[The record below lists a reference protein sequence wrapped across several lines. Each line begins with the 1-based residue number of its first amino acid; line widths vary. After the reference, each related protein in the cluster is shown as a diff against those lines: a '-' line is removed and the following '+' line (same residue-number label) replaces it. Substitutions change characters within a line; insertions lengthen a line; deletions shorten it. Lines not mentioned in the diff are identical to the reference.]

1 MKLTSFTRNNAS
13 GYGAVTDDGIVDLSS
28 LIEGVS
34 DLKTLL
40 ETGRLAEAAD
50 YAGSRSAD
58 FPLDEVTFLP
68 LIPNA
73 SKVICV
79 AVNYLAHAR
88 EAGRT
93 IGDYPVLFHRHAQT
107 QVGHQQPLLVPKSS
121 EQLDFEGEIAV
132 VLGKGGAHI
141 EPENAL
147 DHVAGYA
154 CYNEGSVRDWQFHV
168 HQYSMGKNFNATG
181 GFGPWLVTTDD
192 IPDPDALTVTTRL
205 NGEQMQFG
213 QFNDVAFNIPTLISY
228 VSRALPWCA
237 GDVIVTGTPGGVGF
251 KRQPPIFLKEGD
263 VVEVEVNLV
272 GTLVNT
278 VANEI

>member
-1 MKLTSFTRNNAS
+1 MKLTSFIRNGTR
-13 GYGAVTDDGIVDLSS
+13 GYGAVTDDGICDLTSA
-28 LIEGVS
+28 INGIS
-34 DLKTLL
+34 DLKGLL
-40 ETGRLAEAAD
+40 ETGGLSRAAD
-50 YAGSRSAD
+50 VANGRPAD
-58 FPLDEVTFLP
+58 FPIEEIEFLP

-73 SKVICV
+73 QKIICV

-93 IGDYPVLFHRHAQT
+93 IGEHPVLFHRHTQT
-107 QVGHQQPLLVPKSS
+107 QVGHQQPLLVPKASH
-121 EQLDFEGEIAV
+121 QLDFEGEIAV
-132 VLGKGGAHI
+132 ILGKGGAHI
-141 EPENAL
+141 KPEDAM
-147 DHVAGYA
+147 DHVAGYS

-213 QFNDVAFNIPTLISY
+213 EFNDVAFNIPTLISY

-251 KRQPPIFLKEGD
+251 KRTPPIFLTECD
-263 VVEVEVNLV
+263 SVEVEVNLV
-272 GTLVNT
+272 GTLVNS
-278 VANEI
+278 VQNET

>member
-1 MKLTSFTRNNAS
+1 MKLTSFTRNNTS

-28 LIEGVS
+28 SIEGVS

-40 ETGRLAEAAD
+40 EAGSLAEAAD
-50 YAGSRSAD
+50 YADSRSAD
-58 FPLDEVTFLP
+58 FPFDDVTFLP

-213 QFNDVAFNIPTLISY
+213 EFNDVAFDIPTLISY

>member
-1 MKLTSFTRNNAS
+1 MKLTSFIRDKTS
-13 GYGAVTDDGIVDLSS
+13 GYGVVTEDGIIDLSS
-28 LIEGVS
+28 SIEGAS
-34 DLKTLL
+34 DIKSLL
-40 ETGRLAEAAD
+40 ETNSMARAAD
-50 YAGSRSAD
+50 YASGRSAD
-58 FPLDEVTFLP
+58 FPVDEITFLP

-73 SKVICV
+73 TKVICV

-107 QVGHQQPLLVPKSS
+107 QVGHQQPLRVPKAS

-132 VLGKGGAHI
+132 VIGKGGAHI
-141 EPENAL
+141 QPEDAL

-168 HQYSMGKNFNATG
+168 HQYSRGKNFNATG

-213 QFNDVAFNIPTLISY
+213 EFNDVAFNIPTLISY

-237 GDVIVTGTPGGVGF
+237 GDVIVSGTPGGVGF
-251 KRQPPIFLKEGD
+251 KRTPPIFLTEGD

-272 GTLVNT
+272 GTLINP

>member
-1 MKLTSFTRNNAS
+1 MKLTSFIRNGTR
-13 GYGAVTDDGIVDLSS
+13 GYGAVTDDGICDLTSA
-28 LIEGVS
+28 INGIS
-34 DLKTLL
+34 DLKGLL
-40 ETGRLAEAAD
+40 ETGGLSRAAD
-50 YAGSRSAD
+50 VANGRPAD
-58 FPLDEVTFLP
+58 FPIEEIEFLP
-68 LIPNA
+68 LIPTA
-73 SKVICV
+73 QKIICV

-93 IGDYPVLFHRHAQT
+93 IGEHPVLFHRHTQT
-107 QVGHQQPLLVPKSS
+107 QVGHQQPLLVPKASH
-121 EQLDFEGEIAV
+121 QLDFEGEIAV
-132 VLGKGGAHI
+132 ILGKGGAHI
-141 EPENAL
+141 KPEDAM
-147 DHVAGYA
+147 DHVAGYS

-213 QFNDVAFNIPTLISY
+213 EFNDVAFNIPTLISY

-251 KRQPPIFLKEGD
+251 KRTPPIFLTEGD
-263 VVEVEVNLV
+263 SVEVEVNLV
-272 GTLVNT
+272 GTLVNS
-278 VANEI
+278 VQNET

>member
-1 MKLTSFTRNNAS
+1 MKLTSFIWNGIR
-13 GYGAVTDDGIVDLSS
+13 GYGAVTDDGICDLTSA
-28 LIEGVS
+28 INGVS
-34 DLKTLL
+34 DLKGLL
-40 ETGRLAEAAD
+40 ETGGLSRAAD
-50 YAGSRSAD
+50 VANGRPAD
-58 FPLDEVTFLP
+58 FPIEEIEFLP

-73 SKVICV
+73 RKIICV

-88 EAGRT
+88 EADRT
-93 IGDYPVLFHRHAQT
+93 IGEHPVLFHRHTQT
-107 QVGHQQPLLVPKSS
+107 QVGHQQPLLVPKASH
-121 EQLDFEGEIAV
+121 QLDFEGEIAV
-132 VLGKGGAHI
+132 ILGKGGAHI
-141 EPENAL
+141 KPEDAM
-147 DHVAGYA
+147 DHVAGYS

-213 QFNDVAFNIPTLISY
+213 EFNDVAFNIPTLISY

-251 KRQPPIFLKEGD
+251 KRTPPIFLTEGD
-263 VVEVEVNLV
+263 SVEVDVNLV
-272 GTLVNT
+272 GTLVNS
-278 VANEI
+278 VQNET

>member
-1 MKLTSFTRNNAS
+1 MKLTSFTRNNTS

-28 LIEGVS
+28 SIEGVS

-40 ETGRLAEAAD
+40 EAGSLAEAAD
-50 YAGSRSAD
+50 YADSRSAD
-58 FPLDEVTFLP
+58 FPFDDVTFLP

-192 IPDPDALTVTTRL
+192 IPDPDSLTVTTRL

-213 QFNDVAFNIPTLISY
+213 EFNDVAFDIPTLISY

>member
-1 MKLTSFTRNNAS
+1 MKLTSFIRDKTS
-13 GYGAVTDDGIVDLSS
+13 GYGVVTEDGIIDLSS
-28 LIEGVS
+28 SIEGAS
-34 DLKTLL
+34 DIKSLL
-40 ETGRLAEAAD
+40 ETNSMARAAD
-50 YAGSRSAD
+50 YASGRSAD
-58 FPLDEVTFLP
+58 FPVDEITFLP

-73 SKVICV
+73 TKVICV

-107 QVGHQQPLLVPKSS
+107 QVGHQQPLCVPKAS

-132 VLGKGGAHI
+132 ILGKGGGHI
-141 EPENAL
+141 EPEDAL

-213 QFNDVAFNIPTLISY
+213 EFNDVAFNIPTLISY

-251 KRQPPIFLKEGD
+251 KRTPPIFLTEGD

-272 GTLVNT
+272 GTLINP

>member
-1 MKLTSFTRNNAS
+1 MKLTSFTRNNTS

-28 LIEGVS
+28 SIESVS

-40 ETGRLAEAAD
+40 EAGSLAEAAD
-50 YAGSRSAD
+50 YADSRSAD
-58 FPLDEVTFLP
+58 FPFDDVTFLP

>member
-1 MKLTSFTRNNAS
+1 MKLTSFIRDKTS
-13 GYGAVTDDGIVDLSS
+13 GYGVVTEDGIIDLSS
-28 LIEGVS
+28 SIEGAS
-34 DLKTLL
+34 DIKSLL
-40 ETGRLAEAAD
+40 ETNSMARAAD
-50 YAGSRSAD
+50 YSSGRSAD
-58 FPLDEVTFLP
+58 FPVDEITFLP

-73 SKVICV
+73 TKVICV

-107 QVGHQQPLLVPKSS
+107 QVGHQQPLRVPKAS

-132 VLGKGGAHI
+132 VIGKGGAHI
-141 EPENAL
+141 QPEDAL

-213 QFNDVAFNIPTLISY
+213 EFNDVAFNIPTLISY

-251 KRQPPIFLKEGD
+251 KRTPPIFLTEGD

-272 GTLVNT
+272 GTLVNP

>member
-1 MKLTSFTRNNAS
+1 MKLTSFIRNGTR
-13 GYGAVTDDGIVDLSS
+13 GYGAVTDDGICDLTSA
-28 LIEGVS
+28 INGIS
-34 DLKTLL
+34 DLKGLL
-40 ETGRLAEAAD
+40 ETGGLSRAAD
-50 YAGSRSAD
+50 VANGRPAD
-58 FPLDEVTFLP
+58 FPIEEIEFLP

-73 SKVICV
+73 RKIICV

-93 IGDYPVLFHRHAQT
+93 IGEHPVLFHRHTQT
-107 QVGHQQPLLVPKSS
+107 QVGHREPLLVPKASH
-121 EQLDFEGEIAV
+121 QLDFEGEIAV
-132 VLGKGGAHI
+132 ILGKGGAHI
-141 EPENAL
+141 KPEDAM
-147 DHVAGYA
+147 DHVAGYS

-213 QFNDVAFNIPTLISY
+213 EFNDVAFNIPTLISY

-251 KRQPPIFLKEGD
+251 KRTPPIFLTEGD
-263 VVEVEVNLV
+263 SVEVEVNLV
-272 GTLVNT
+272 GTLVNS
-278 VANEI
+278 VQNET

>member
-1 MKLTSFTRNNAS
+1 MKLTSFIRDKTS
-13 GYGAVTDDGIVDLSS
+13 GYGVVTEDGIIDLSS
-28 LIEGVS
+28 SIEGAS
-34 DLKTLL
+34 DIKSLL
-40 ETGRLAEAAD
+40 ETNSMARAAD
-50 YAGSRSAD
+50 YASGRSAD
-58 FPLDEVTFLP
+58 FPVDEITFLP

-73 SKVICV
+73 TKVICV

-107 QVGHQQPLLVPKSS
+107 QVGHQQPLCVPKAS

-132 VLGKGGAHI
+132 ILGKGGGHI
-141 EPENAL
+141 EPEDAL

-213 QFNDVAFNIPTLISY
+213 EFNDVAFNIPTLISY

-251 KRQPPIFLKEGD
+251 KRTPPIFLTEGD

-272 GTLVNT
+272 GTLVNP
-278 VANEI
+278 VVNEI

>member
-1 MKLTSFTRNNAS
+1 MKLASFSRNNVS
-13 GYGAVTDDGIVDLSS
+13 GYGAVTNDGMVDLTSA
-28 LIEGVS
+28 IDGAP
-34 DLKTLL
+34 DLRSLL
-40 ETGRLAEAAD
+40 EADGLAKAAD
-50 YAGSRSAD
+50 YVHGRPAD
-58 FPLDEVTFLP
+58 FTLEDIEFLP

-73 SKVICV
+73 RKVICV

-93 IGDYPVLFHRHAQT
+93 IAEYPVLFHRHAQT
-107 QVGHQQPLLVPKSS
+107 QVGHQRPLLVPKAS

-132 VLGKGGAHI
+132 VLGRGGAHI
-141 EPENAL
+141 APAEAM
-147 DHVAGYA
+147 DYVAGYS
-154 CYNEGSVRDWQFHV
+154 CYNEASVRDWQFHV

-181 GFGPWLVTTDD
+181 GFGPWLVSTDE

-213 QFNDVAFNIPTLISY
+213 EFNDVAFGIPALISY
-228 VSRALPWCA
+228 VSQALPWCP

-251 KRQPPIFLKEGD
+251 KRKPPIFLKEGD
-263 VVEVEVNLV
+263 LVEVEVNLV
-272 GTLVNT
+272 GTLANP

>member
-28 LIEGVS
+28 SIEGVS

-278 VANEI
+278 VVNEI

>member
-1 MKLTSFTRNNAS
+1 MKLTSFIRNGIR
-13 GYGAVTDDGIVDLSS
+13 GYGAVTDDGICDLTSA
-28 LIEGVS
+28 INGIS
-34 DLKTLL
+34 DLKGLL
-40 ETGRLAEAAD
+40 ETEGLSRAAD
-50 YAGSRSAD
+50 AANGRPAD
-58 FPLDEVTFLP
+58 FSIEEIEFLP

-73 SKVICV
+73 RKIICV

-93 IGDYPVLFHRHAQT
+93 IGEYPVLFHRHTQT
-107 QVGHQQPLLVPKSS
+107 QVGHQQPLLVPKASH
-121 EQLDFEGEIAV
+121 QLDFEGEIAV
-132 VLGKGGAHI
+132 ILGKGGAHI
-141 EPENAL
+141 KPEDAM
-147 DHVAGYA
+147 DHVAGYS

-213 QFNDVAFNIPTLISY
+213 EFNDVAFNIPTLISY

-251 KRQPPIFLKEGD
+251 KRTPPIFLTEGD
-263 VVEVEVNLV
+263 SVEVDVNLV
-272 GTLVNT
+272 GTLVNS
-278 VANEI
+278 VQNET

>member
-1 MKLTSFTRNNAS
+1 MKLTSFTRNGTS
-13 GYGAVTDDGIVDLSS
+13 GYGVVVDDGIIDLTTA
-28 LIEGVS
+28 IDDVS
-34 DLKTLL
+34 DLKGLL
-40 ETGRLAEAAD
+40 ESNRLAQAASS
-50 YAGSRSAD
+50 AAERSTD
-58 FPLDEVTFLP
+58 FSLEDIEFLP

-107 QVGHQQPLLVPKSS
+107 QVGHQQPLLVPKAS

-132 VLGKGGAHI
+132 ILGKGGAHI
-141 EPENAL
+141 EPEDAM
-147 DHVAGYA
+147 DYVAGYS
-154 CYNEGSVRDWQFHV
+154 CYNEGSIRDWQFHV

-213 QFNDVAFNIPTLISY
+213 EFNDVAFNIPTLISY
-228 VSRALPWCA
+228 VSKALPWQA

-251 KRQPPIFLKEGD
+251 KRKPPIFLKEGD

-272 GTLVNT
+272 GTLVNS
-278 VANEI
+278 VANEN